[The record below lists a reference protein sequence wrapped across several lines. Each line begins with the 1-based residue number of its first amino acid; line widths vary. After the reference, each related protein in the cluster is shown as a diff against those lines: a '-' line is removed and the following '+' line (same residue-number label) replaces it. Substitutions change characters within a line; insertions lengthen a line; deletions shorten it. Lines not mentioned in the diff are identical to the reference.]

1 MSIRNTSIGS
11 SLRCADLQR
20 RKQGG
25 FTLVELLVVIG
36 IIALLISILLP
47 ALGKVRGQAQAV
59 ACGSNLRQIG
69 IALKMY
75 SNDNNDV
82 LIPLDRPIN
91 PRPFPQSPITFWV
104 WDLHKYFKL
113 PEVTTQNV
121 NQIAYSD
128 DGNKRVFN
136 CPAQKDE
143 WVFHGGGVQYGM
155 NIFNCTLVN
164 YGDRSFLQSYKW
176 SKMPRKSDLIYVADS
191 MDFTGARQDP
201 RLTYTALFVQGG
213 EPSYFVYS
221 KAWGFGFDLPVSDRH
236 SGGSN
241 ILFFDGSVRRL
252 PMDEFFPYVTDP
264 PGVALRKNR
273 MWDHRLP

>member
-1 MSIRNTSIGS
+1 MSQEGISTGS
-11 SLRCADLQR
+11 FFTRLAR
-20 RKQGG
+20 RDDKAKG

-36 IIALLISILLP
+36 IIAVLISILLP

-104 WDLHKYFKL
+104 WDLHKYIKL

-121 NQIAYSD
+121 NAIAYSE
-128 DGNKRVFN
+128 DGNKRIFN
-136 CPAQKDE
+136 CPAQKDD
-143 WVFHGGGVQYGM
+143 WVFNGAGVQYAM
-155 NIFNCTLVN
+155 SIFNCTLVN

-176 SKMPRKSDLIYVADS
+176 AKMPRKSDLIYVTDS
-191 MDFTGARQDP
+191 MDFTGARRDP

-252 PMDEFFPYVTDP
+252 PMDEFFPYVTDSSD
-264 PGVALRKNR
+264 VAARKNR